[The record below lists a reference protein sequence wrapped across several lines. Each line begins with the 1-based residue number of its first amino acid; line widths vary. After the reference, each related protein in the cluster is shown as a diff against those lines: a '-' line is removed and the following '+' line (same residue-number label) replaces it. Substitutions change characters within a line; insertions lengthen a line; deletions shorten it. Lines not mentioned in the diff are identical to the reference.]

1 MEMDIKENTKAKDG
15 AMEVITMEGNIE
27 MEDIN
32 MEADRNMGALNME
45 E

>member
-1 MEMDIKENTKAKDG
+1 MEVDIKEDTNAKNG
-15 AMEVITMEGNIE
+15 AMEVITMEANIE

-32 MEADRNMGALNME
+32 MEADRNMEALNME